1 MEITVKTTNFDS
13 KTYNR
18 IQEILDIV
26 EEDGLPE
33 PRDLD
38 VALDALLCTIDA
50 VDTCGEAAF
59 EELAE
64 YVENLGCGDMNTQ
77 AKNNEYRLAI
87 TDTLEEIAG
96 LASPIEL
103 ALN

>member
-1 MEITVKTTNFDS
+1 METTVKPTNFDS
-13 KTYNR
+13 NTYNR

-38 VALDALLCTIDA
+38 VALDAFLCTIDA
-50 VDTCGEAAF
+50 VETCGEAAF
-59 EELAE
+59 EELAD
-64 YVENLGCGDMNTQ
+64 YVEELGDGDMNST
-77 AKNNEYRLAI
+77 AKNNELRLAI

-96 LASPIEL
+96 LVSPIEI